1 MTVTPNPLPPHVLA
15 ALRAGNKL
23 EAVKLLREATGLG
36 LMESKD
42 VIDGYHDG
50 NRSHAVIASAVNP
63 LPESKA
69 GTGAPGEVSTSGG
82 RIWYVV
88 AAVAVA
94 ALLASYL
101 LRSLAL

>member
-36 LMESKD
+36 LMESKEI
-42 VIDGYHDG
+42 IDGYDDG
-50 NRSHAVIASAVNP
+50 NRSHAVIASAV
-63 LPESKA
+63 KA
-69 GTGAPGEVSTSGG
+69 GTGAPGEVPRSG
-82 RIWYVV
+82 RLNWYVV

-94 ALLASYL
+94 AFFAGYV
-101 LRSLAL
+101 LRSAGL